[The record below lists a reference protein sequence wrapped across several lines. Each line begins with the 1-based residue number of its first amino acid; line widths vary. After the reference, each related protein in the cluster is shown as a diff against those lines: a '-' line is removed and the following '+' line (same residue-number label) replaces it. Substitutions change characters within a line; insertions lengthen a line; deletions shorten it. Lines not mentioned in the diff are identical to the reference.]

1 MDKLRENLSRF
12 INRIKKGAY
21 RQAKLSRAA
30 GRRFS
35 QGMRKRL
42 GRLDPQKR
50 LIALCGGGV
59 VCAAIVA
66 VIIIAIANGASAAN
80 ANADGSDTRTGI
92 SMLSAE
98 NDAAYVPV
106 PTPTLEPTPIPT
118 LAPTPTPF
126 DPTLKRGMERED
138 VEPLQLRL
146 MELGYMADDEP
157 TIKFGPATEA
167 AVRLFQRQ
175 INFTDTIDATLD
187 EDGIAGE
194 QTLAL
199 LFAADAPR
207 YVVKYGMEGDDIGCR

>member
-1 MDKLRENLSRF
+1 
-12 INRIKKGAY
+12 
-21 RQAKLSRAA
+21 
-30 GRRFS
+30 
-35 QGMRKRL
+35 MRKRF

-50 LIALCGGGV
+50 LIVLCGGGV
-59 VCAAIVA
+59 ACAAIVA

-126 DPTLKRGMERED
+126 DPTLKRGMEREE

-146 MELGYMADDEP
+146 MEVGYM
-157 TIKFGPATEA
+157 
-167 AVRLFQRQ
+167 
-175 INFTDTIDATLD
+175 
-187 EDGIAGE
+187 
-194 QTLAL
+194 
-199 LFAADAPR
+199 
-207 YVVKYGMEGDDIGCR
+207 